1 MASPIAAE
9 PSSTRRLT
17 RGVAE
22 SIFENSRI
30 LNVTRFGDSG
40 RGQSGSV
47 MAVALELDGQRFTAL
62 NGGPRFSFTEAISFH
77 VSCATQDEVD
87 YDWDKL
93 SDVLARA
100 R

>member
-1 MASPIAAE
+1 
-9 PSSTRRLT
+9 
-17 RGVAE
+17 
-22 SIFENSRI
+22 
-30 LNVTRFGDSG
+30 
-40 RGQSGSV
+40 